1 MKQVS
6 PVIYTDLDGTLLD
19 HDTYSADEAR
29 EVLSELAALS
39 VPVIPATSKTFAEV
53 AHFRE
58 QMSLDHAFIVENGA
72 AVYVPMDLNIRCPI
86 GSKIFENYWV
96 REFGVRR
103 QALCDVIE
111 ALDMTSRHHFKA
123 LNEMRPSEV
132 SEITGLDI
140 ESAKRAQMRLY
151 SETIDWR
158 DSPESFQQFS
168 AVLTGIGFAVSQ
180 GGRFVH
186 LMGPNHKGIAALWFH
201 NMLKREWRQDL
212 VSVAAGDAP
221 NDREMLENADFA
233 LVMRNGRGTP
243 VSIDRTGPTYFSQG
257 SGPRAWSMGIK
268 EIFETNGWSI

>member
-1 MKQVS
+1 MLLS

-19 HDTYSADEAR
+19 HDTYSADEAK
-29 EVLSELAALS
+29 EVLSDLAGRK

-53 AHFRE
+53 AHFRD
-58 QMSLDHAFIVENGA
+58 QMSMDHAFIVENGA

-111 ALDMTSRHHFKA
+111 ALDMPSRHSFKS

-132 SEITGLDI
+132 AEITGLDI
-140 ESAKRAQMRLY
+140 ESAKRAQIRLY

-158 DSPESFQQFS
+158 DSADSLEEFS
-168 AVLTGIGFAVSQ
+168 RVLTDIGFAVSQ

-201 NMLKREWRQDL
+201 NLLKRSGHPTLPLLPQAMRQTIERCLKTLTSRWLCATTEVHRSHSSARGPLTFHKVL
-212 VSVAAGDAP
+212 V
-221 NDREMLENADFA
+221 
-233 LVMRNGRGTP
+233 LVPGLQESRN
-243 VSIDRTGPTYFSQG
+243 F
-257 SGPRAWSMGIK
+257 
-268 EIFETNGWSI
+268 

>member
-1 MKQVS
+1 MQAL

-29 EVLSELAALS
+29 VVLSGLAARD

-58 QMSLDHAFIVENGA
+58 QMGLNHAFIVENGA

-86 GSKIFENYWV
+86 GSKIFESYWV

-111 ALDMTSRHHFKA
+111 ALDMSSRHNFRS

-132 SEITGLDI
+132 ADITGLDI
-140 ESAKRAQMRLY
+140 DSAKRAQIRLY

-158 DSPESFQQFS
+158 DSTESLREFTKT
-168 AVLTGIGFAVSQ
+168 LTDIGFVVSQ

-186 LMGPNHKGIAALWFH
+186 LMGPNNKGIAALWFH
-201 NMLKREWRQDL
+201 NLLKREWTPDL
-212 VSVAAGDAP
+212 ASIAAGDAP

-233 LVMRNGRGTP
+233 LVMRNDRGTP
-243 VSIDRTGPTYFSQG
+243 LSLERTGPTSFSQG
-257 SGPRAWSMGIK
+257 SGPSAWSEGIK
-268 EIFETNGWSI
+268 EIFETNGWEI

>member
-1 MKQVS
+1 MQIL

-19 HDTYSADEAR
+19 HDTYSAEEAR
-29 EVLSELAALS
+29 GVLGDLAVRN

-58 QMSLDHAFIVENGA
+58 EMGLDHAFIVENGA
-72 AVYVPMDLNIRCPI
+72 AVYVPMDLNIRCPL
-86 GSKIFENYWV
+86 GSKVFQNYWV

-111 ALDMTSRHHFKA
+111 ALDMPSRHHFKS

-132 SEITGLDI
+132 AEITGLDI
-140 ESAKRAQMRLY
+140 ESAKRAQIRLY

-158 DSPESFQQFS
+158 DSAESLEAFS
-168 AVLTGIGFAVSQ
+168 QVLTDIGFAVSQ

-201 NMLKREWRQDL
+201 NLLKREWTPDL
-212 VSVAAGDAP
+212 ASIAAGDAP

-233 LVMRNGRGTP
+233 LVMRNDRGTP
-243 VSIDRTGPTYFSQG
+243 LSLERTGPTYISQG
-257 SGPRAWSMGIK
+257 SGPSAWSAGIQ
-268 EIFETNGWSI
+268 EIFETNGWEI